1 MNTEEK
7 MKKIL
12 ILKKAILK
20 NIVDTAYYAGASS
33 AHIGGALS
41 AVDIVSTLFS
51 EFIKIN
57 PENIK
62 KIDRDY
68 FILSKGHACLVYY
81 AALVEMGFFSRNELK
96 SFEKTDSFL
105 LGHPVL
111 DKKHGIDFS
120 TGSLGMGLSI
130 GVGLAL
136 SLKKRK
142 VNNKIY
148 VLIGD
153 GECNEGSIWESVMS
167 ASHFNLDNL
176 NIIIDKNNLQQ
187 TGKNSE
193 IMNLGDLKAKLSS
206 FGCETYSVNGH
217 SIKEL
222 FEIFSIQN
230 KTNKTKAV
238 VANTTK
244 GKGLS
249 FAENNNKFH
258 HTVLT
263 KSLYDKA
270 LEEIKNYSSDSR

>member
-7 MKKIL
+7 INSIKIL
-12 ILKKAILK
+12 RKKILK

-41 AVDIVSTLFS
+41 SADIVSTLFS

-57 PENIK
+57 PENFSK
-62 KIDRDY
+62 NDRDY

-81 AALVEMGFFSRNELK
+81 AVLVELGFFQKDLLK

-111 DKKHGIDFS
+111 HKDYGIDFS

-130 GVGLAL
+130 GIGLAI
-136 SLKKRK
+136 SLKKKKSEKK
-142 VNNKIY
+142 VY
-148 VLIGD
+148 VIIGD
-153 GECNEGSIWESVMS
+153 GECNEGSIWEGIMS
-167 ASHFNLDNL
+167 APHFKLNNLT
-176 NIIIDKNNLQQ
+176 IIIDKNNLQQ
-187 TGKNSE
+187 TGKNKE
-193 IMNLGDLKAKLSS
+193 IMDLGDLKNKLSE
-206 FGCETYSVNGH
+206 FGWEAYSVNGH
-217 SIKEL
+217 SIEDL
-222 FEIFSIQN
+222 YDVFSK
-230 KTNKTKAV
+230 KTDLKPKAV
-238 VANTTK
+238 IANTIK

-263 KSLYDKA
+263 KTLYEKA
-270 LEEIKNYSSDSR
+270 LEEIQLNNET

>member
-81 AALVEMGFFSRNELK
+81 AALVEMGFFSRDELK

-142 VNNKIY
+142 VNNKMGKHIANTIQE
-148 VLIGD
+148 LILKKNLNLIKCKALILGITFKENCSD
-153 GECNEGSIWESVMS
+153 IRNSRI
-167 ASHFNLDNL
+167 FNLYKELKKLEIKVDIYDPHAIQKEVLKNFKIKLLDNINSKYDIIIL
-176 NIIIDKNNLQQ
+176 AVAHKKFLKMNLVNFKTPNGIIYDVKSVLDENIISGRL
-187 TGKNSE
+187 
-193 IMNLGDLKAKLSS
+193 
-206 FGCETYSVNGH
+206 
-217 SIKEL
+217 
-222 FEIFSIQN
+222 
-230 KTNKTKAV
+230 
-238 VANTTK
+238 
-244 GKGLS
+244 
-249 FAENNNKFH
+249 
-258 HTVLT
+258 
-263 KSLYDKA
+263 
-270 LEEIKNYSSDSR
+270 

>member
-1 MNTEEK
+1 MDVEK
-7 MKKIL
+7 KIKNIL

-20 NIVDTAYYAGASS
+20 NIVDAAYFAGASS

-41 AVDIVSTLFS
+41 SVDIVSTLFS

-57 PENIK
+57 TQNFT

-81 AALVEMGFFSRNELK
+81 AVLVEMGFFTREQLK
-96 SFEKTDSFL
+96 LFEKTDSFL

-111 DKKHGIDFS
+111 NKKYGIEFS

-130 GVGLAL
+130 GVGVAL

-142 VNNKIY
+142 VNNKVY

-153 GECNEGSIWESVMS
+153 GECDEGSIWESVMS
-167 ASHFNLDNL
+167 ASHFKLDNL
-176 NIIIDKNNLQQ
+176 TIIVDKNNLQQ
-187 TGKNSE
+187 TGKNNE
-193 IMNLGDLKAKLSS
+193 IMDLGDLKSKLTS
-206 FGCETYSVNGH
+206 FGCKTYTVNGH
-217 SIKEL
+217 SVKEL
-222 FEIFSIQN
+222 FDVFSNQN
-230 KTNKTKAV
+230 TLGKPKAI
-238 VANTTK
+238 VANTIK

-258 HTVLT
+258 HTVLS

-270 LEEIKNYSSDSR
+270 LEEIKNYNEI